1 MAALRTRARGDDVLP
16 GAAGGE
22 PVATWFMVLGAGVA
36 GVHGVGTLPQARR
49 QGIGAAMAMAPLRE
63 ARAMGFR
70 VAVLRASTLG
80 AGIYR
85 RLGFRQCGEIS
96 IYAWWPPAGDGLSGC
111 AGPSVR
117 SRVSKTH
124 RAPQGTQP
132 LVPAAPRRR
141 PRRSAAQRGQ
151 CGNLAYWRQTFYAK
165 LRLTLAAFGGIL

>member
-1 MAALRTRARGDDVLP
+1 MMCYLGRLA
-16 GAAGGE
+16 GE

-49 QGIGAAMAMAPLRE
+49 QGIGAAMALAPLRE

-96 IYAWWPPAGDGLSGC
+96 IYAWWPPRERAERVRRAIGTVEGVESAPGAPGDATASPGRSPPPPSAIGRPTRAVRQSGVLETRLS
-111 AGPSVR
+111 
-117 SRVSKTH
+117 
-124 RAPQGTQP
+124 TQ
-132 LVPAAPRRR
+132 
-141 PRRSAAQRGQ
+141 
-151 CGNLAYWRQTFYAK
+151 NYA
-165 LRLTLAAFGGIL
+165 